1 MAPPEVQ
8 PDPQLSQSQLAAL
21 RNLSRKKAGADVG
34 WIAIAAARALTDL
47 GLAARER
54 SGWQITAEGEA
65 LVDKLD
71 KQGEAPGSPAKC
83 LQFPGAPSHP

>member
-1 MAPPEVQ
+1 V
-8 PDPQLSQSQLAAL
+8 PDSQLSPSQLDAL

-54 SGWQITAEGEA
+54 SGWQITTDGET
-65 LVDKLD
+65 LLDKLD
-71 KQGEAPGSPAKC
+71 KQDDEPRSPVQY
-83 LQFPGAPSHP
+83 LQFPGAPSH

>member
-8 PDPQLSQSQLAAL
+8 SDPQLSQSQLDAL
-21 RNLSRKKAGADVG
+21 RNLSRKKAGVDVG

-54 SGWQITAEGEA
+54 SGWQITTAGEV
-65 LVDKLD
+65 LLDKLD
-71 KQGEAPGSPAKC
+71 KQGDAPATPAQF
-83 LQFPGAPSHP
+83 LQFPGAPAHP